1 VDTADRVVRVWL
13 LPLTGDC
20 SGGGAADDTGS
31 PVGRDPAVG
40 MDPPVGRDPPVGKG
54 ELRRRARVRAAQV
67 VARHLGL
74 SAADARWERD
84 PTGRPR
90 LAGQHGVHVSLSH
103 SGDLAAV
110 AVSSAGPVGVDVERV
125 TFRRHLSELVGD
137 VLAPQERAEWETM
150 APDRRLTAFLTWW
163 TRKESL
169 LKAHGRGFPGEMS
182 RVVTRFCDASTAGAP
197 GNPDAAPGNP
207 DTAPGNP
214 DTAPGNPD
222 AALPVVLLALPPECG
237 PPRLWS
243 IADLGCPA
251 GYRAA
256 VACHFPGARAVL
268 SCEPADHAW

>member
-1 VDTADRVVRVWL
+1 MDPR
-13 LPLTGDC
+13 
-20 SGGGAADDTGS
+20 
-31 PVGRDPAVG
+31 VGRDP
-40 MDPPVGRDPPVGKG
+40 RVGKG

-74 SAADARWERD
+74 SPADARWERD

-125 TFRRHLSELVGD
+125 AYRRHLSGLVGD

-182 RVVTRFCDASTAGAP
+182 RVVTRFCGASTAGAP
-197 GNPDAAPGNP
+197 GNPDAAPDNP
-207 DTAPGNP
+207 DT
-214 DTAPGNPD
+214 
-222 AALPVVLLALPPECG
+222 ALPVVLLALPPECG
-237 PPRLWS
+237 PSRLWS